1 MAKCPQCGN
10 EVPFWERDIFTG
22 ACRQCLKIGA
32 RPATLGCGTL
42 FIIFLIVFLGTD
54 NIRKNAA
61 QTREEV
67 RQLQTAVTRLETAV
81 TQQTVELRA
90 LREALQRGAEA
101 PRSR

>member
-10 EVPFWERDIFTG
+10 EVPFWDRDVFTG
-22 ACRQCLKIGA
+22 VCSQCRRVGA

-42 FIIFLIVFLGTD
+42 MLIALIVFVGTD

-67 RQLQTAVTRLETAV
+67 RQLQTAVARLETAV
-81 TQQTVELRA
+81 TQQTTELRV

-101 PRSR
+101 PRTR